1 MVAPYEGGLSDRKY
15 GPMTKG
21 TRYKDD
27 NILCGNDE
35 EDVDFSRDEEGDEDI
50 GIGHEDD
57 GAAVLFDD
65 EDLFGD

>member
-1 MVAPYEGGLSDRKY
+1 MVAPYAGGLSDRKQ

-27 NILCGNDE
+27 MNLCGD
-35 EDVDFSRDEEGDEDI
+35 DDGDFSRDEDGDVDI

>member
-1 MVAPYEGGLSDRKY
+1 
-15 GPMTKG
+15 MTKG

-27 NILCGNDE
+27 NILCGNGE
-35 EDVDFSRDEEGDEDI
+35 EDVDFSRDDEAGDEDI